1 MREGGHVWEEGVVR
15 GTGDGE
21 RREGQKKTDRG
32 KRGRGKFNNPGR
44 IKKEG
49 QNGR

>member
-1 MREGGHVWEEGVVR
+1 MGGVVVR

-21 RREGQKKTDRG
+21 RTEGQKKTDRG

-44 IKKEG
+44 IKREG